1 MRIGLDDTFLRVE
14 KVGREGPTVT
24 WRVAAA
30 VGGPGW
36 WFAALHHRVEV
47 GDTCEAARRIA
58 DFTAR
63 KVQRIELNLLQGGW
77 VRIKRHPS
85 GSLLVRYRVGQANS
99 GAALEGEVSVEG
111 KAAELFDRQLAALL

>member
-1 MRIGLDDTFLRVE
+1 
-14 KVGREGPTVT
+14 
-24 WRVAAA
+24 

-36 WFAALHHRVEV
+36 WFAGLHHDLQI
-47 GDTCEAARRIA
+47 GDTCEAARCIA

-111 KAAELFDRQLAALL
+111 KAAGSFDRHLAALLLPQ